1 MSTEVDLRQLKVER
15 PDKPS
20 RSHSRALVSRYVIP
34 AAILLGFTSLVLIA
48 AKDSLVSRRAVQ
60 VVPVIVSRGVVYQ
73 SGVSLFQAA
82 GWVEPRPTPIMVS
95 ALAEGVIEELLVVE
109 GQTVSAGE
117 PLARLSQT
125 DARLALEEAEAE
137 VRLRDSDL
145 TGIEAE
151 LLAVTSRLEN
161 PLHLKNLLADA
172 QSQLAKIDRELTSL
186 PTLIAAAT
194 ARLTYAR
201 SNAEGKRAAAGSLA
215 GRIVEQAES
224 EFRAAEA
231 ELQELQGREPGV
243 RQEAAKLR
251 ERVEGLSQQASLLV
265 DEKRAV
271 SEAKAKLIGAQARA
285 DLARLM
291 VDRSKLRL
299 ERMTILAPVDGRV
312 LKILASP
319 GTLVG
324 NFGGETTN
332 RASAV
337 VTLYQPDQ
345 LQVRADVR
353 LEDVPL
359 VVVGQR
365 VRIET
370 ASSKSTLNGTVLQA
384 TSSANIQ
391 KNTLEVKVSI
401 DDPPAALRPEM
412 LVSTTFLAPELPK
425 SEETGVKARERILIP
440 RNLISDGEGAAA
452 VWIVNA
458 SGLASR
464 RSIQTGGDAGN
475 GLVEVVEGLVPTDKL
490 IDSPPSDLTEGE
502 RLTIT
507 GNAR

>member
-1 MSTEVDLRQLKVER
+1 MMPRR
-15 PDKPS
+15 
-20 RSHSRALVSRYVIP
+20 RSRAVVARYLIP
-34 AAILLGFTSLVLIA
+34 AAILLGFTGLVLIA

-60 VVPVIVSRGVVYQ
+60 VVPVIVSRGVVHQ
-73 SGVSLFQAA
+73 SGVPLFQAA

-95 ALAEGVIEELLVVE
+95 AMAEGVIEELLVVE
-109 GQTVSAGE
+109 GQSVSEGE
-117 PLARLSQT
+117 PLARVSQT
-125 DARLALEEAEAE
+125 DARLTLEEAEAE
-137 VRLRDSDL
+137 VRLRDSDV

-161 PLHLKNLLADA
+161 PLHLKNLRADA
-172 QSQLAKIDRELTSL
+172 QSQLAKIERELTSL
-186 PTLIAAAT
+186 PTLIAAGT

-224 EFRAAEA
+224 EYRAAEA

-299 ERMTILAPVDGRV
+299 ERMTIRAPVDGRV

-324 NFGGETTN
+324 NVGGETTS

-345 LQVRADVR
+345 LQIRADVR

-359 VVVGQR
+359 VEVGQQ

-370 ASSKSTLNGTVLQA
+370 ASSKTALKGTVLQA

-401 DDPPAALRPEM
+401 DDPPPALRPEM
-412 LVSTTFLAPELPK
+412 LVSTTFLAPELPT
-425 SEETGVKARERILIP
+425 SEESGVKARERVLIP
-440 RNLISDGEGAAA
+440 SNLIALDDGVAA
-452 VWIVNA
+452 VWIVDA
-458 SGLASR
+458 SGVAAK

-490 IDSPPSDLTEGE
+490 IDSPPSDLTGGE

-507 GNAR
+507 ENAR